1 MVARPADYP
10 WSSYRANALGK
21 ADRLLSPHPVF
32 MALAGEPAGRC
43 RAYRALF
50 RGQGDDRE
58 LGGIRSTLQSGTPLG
73 DDRFRA
79 RIERTL
85 RVKVGHDRRG
95 RPRARPAAV
104 LQECTS
110 Q

>member
-21 ADRLLSPHPVF
+21 TDRLLSPHPVF
-32 MALAGEPAGRC
+32 LALASEPAGRC

-50 RGQGDDRE
+50 RGQVDGRQ
-58 LGGIRSTLQSGTPLG
+58 LGGIRSALQSGTPLG

-95 RPRARPAAV
+95 RPRAQPAAESRDSTP
-104 LQECTS
+104 Q
-110 Q
+110 